1 MNRIAIAVIS
11 PIPGL
16 RKAAVCAMNLR
27 WIAVAVVAVAVIG
40 CPQSNIKHPDAQGAA
55 DKAPVDV
62 AAKAQADAA
71 RAEKESSLV
80 ASPAGDKAAIRKME
94 RDWAVL
100 VVKGDT
106 ATMLGMGVDNCMF
119 MDATGHLNT
128 LKQIVADVKSG
139 ALVFESMQIND
150 LKVRVYGDA
159 AVVFGLETEKSTY
172 KGEDTSG
179 QNRFTDTF
187 VKRNGRWLCAASHS
201 TRLAPPEP

>member
-16 RKAAVCAMNLR
+16 RKAAMCAMNLR
-27 WIAVAVVAVAVIG
+27 WIAVAVVAMAVIG
-40 CPQSNIKHPDAQGAA
+40 CPQSNIKNPKAQ
-55 DKAPVDV
+55 VDV

-119 MDATGHLNT
+119 MDASGHLNT

-139 ALVFESMQIND
+139 ALAFESMQIND

-159 AVVFGLETEKSTY
+159 AVVFGLETEKSKY

-179 QNRFTDTF
+179 QYRFTDTF
-187 VKRNGRWLCAASHS
+187 VKRNGHWLYVASHS
-201 TRLAPPEP
+201 TRLTPPKP

>member
-27 WIAVAVVAVAVIG
+27 WIAVAVVAMAVIG
-40 CPQSNIKHPDAQGAA
+40 CPQSNIKNPNAQ
-55 DKAPVDV
+55 VDV

-119 MDATGHLNT
+119 MDASGHLNT

-139 ALVFESMQIND
+139 ALAFESMQIND

-159 AVVFGLETEKSTY
+159 AVVFGLETEKSKY

-179 QNRFTDTF
+179 QYRFTDMF
-187 VKRNGRWLCAASHS
+187 VKRNGHWLYVASHK
-201 TRLAPPEP
+201 TRLTPSKP

>member
-1 MNRIAIAVIS
+1 MNRIAIAVINS
-11 PIPGL
+11 IPGL

-27 WIAVAVVAVAVIG
+27 WISVAVVAVAVIG
-40 CPQSNIKHPDAQGAA
+40 CPQSNVKNPDAQGAA
-55 DKAPVDV
+55 DKAQVDV
-62 AAKAQADAA
+62 AAKAHADAA

-94 RDWAVL
+94 RDWAVV

-119 MDATGHLNT
+119 MDASGHLNT

-139 ALVFESMQIND
+139 ALAFESMQIND

-159 AVVFGLETEKSTY
+159 AVVFGLETEKSNY

-179 QNRFTDTF
+179 QYRFTDTF
-187 VKRNGRWLCAASHS
+187 VKRNGHWLYVASHS
-201 TRLAPPEP
+201 TRLTPPKP

>member
-11 PIPGL
+11 PILGL
-16 RKAAVCAMNLR
+16 RKAAMCAMNLR
-27 WIAVAVVAVAVIG
+27 WIAVAVVAMAVIG
-40 CPQSNIKHPDAQGAA
+40 CPPSNVKNPNAQ
-55 DKAPVDV
+55 VDV

-159 AVVFGLETEKSTY
+159 AVVFGLETEKSNY

-179 QNRFTDTF
+179 QYRFTDTF
-187 VKRNGRWLCAASHS
+187 VKRNGHWLYVASHK
-201 TRLAPPEP
+201 TRLTPPKP

>member
-11 PIPGL
+11 PILGL
-16 RKAAVCAMNLR
+16 RKAAMCAMNLR

-40 CPQSNIKHPDAQGAA
+40 CPQSNIKNPDAQGGA
-55 DKAPVDV
+55 DKAQVDV
-62 AAKAQADAA
+62 VAKAQADAA

-119 MDATGHLNT
+119 MDASGHLNT

-139 ALVFESMQIND
+139 ALAFESMQIND

-159 AVVFGLETEKSTY
+159 AVVFGLETEKSNY

-179 QNRFTDTF
+179 QYRFTDTF
-187 VKRNGRWLCAASHS
+187 VKRNGHWLYVASHS
-201 TRLAPPEP
+201 TRLTPPKP

>member
-11 PIPGL
+11 PILGL
-16 RKAAVCAMNLR
+16 PKAAVCAMNLR

-40 CPQSNIKHPDAQGAA
+40 CPQSNIKNPDAQGAA
-55 DKAPVDV
+55 DKARVDV
-62 AAKAQADAA
+62 AAKAQAAAA

-94 RDWAVL
+94 RDWAVV

-119 MDATGHLNT
+119 MDASGHLNT

-139 ALVFESMQIND
+139 ALAFESMQIND

-159 AVVFGLETEKSTY
+159 AVVFGLETEKSNY

-179 QNRFTDTF
+179 QYRFTDTF
-187 VKRNGRWLCAASHS
+187 VKRNGHWLYVASHS
-201 TRLAPPEP
+201 TRLTPPKP

>member
-11 PIPGL
+11 PILGL
-16 RKAAVCAMNLR
+16 RKAATCAMNLR
-27 WIAVAVVAVAVIG
+27 WIAVAVVAMAVIG
-40 CPQSNIKHPDAQGAA
+40 CPQSNIKNPNAQ
-55 DKAPVDV
+55 VDV

-106 ATMLGMGVDNCMF
+106 AAMLGMGVDNCMF

-159 AVVFGLETEKSTY
+159 AVVFGLETEKSKY

-179 QNRFTDTF
+179 QYRFTDTF
-187 VKRNGRWLCAASHS
+187 VKRNGHWLYVASHS

>member
-1 MNRIAIAVIS
+1 MNRIAIAVINS
-11 PIPGL
+11 IPGL

-40 CPQSNIKHPDAQGAA
+40 CPQSNIKNPNAQ
-55 DKAPVDV
+55 VDV

-119 MDATGHLNT
+119 MDASGHLNT

-139 ALVFESMQIND
+139 ALAFESMQIND

-159 AVVFGLETEKSTY
+159 AVVFGLETEKSNY

-179 QNRFTDTF
+179 QYRFTDTF
-187 VKRNGRWLCAASHS
+187 VKRNGHWLYVASHS
-201 TRLAPPEP
+201 TRLTPPKP